1 MNVRTIHMQ
10 LYVLQVIEHITTI
23 QILPSMRHFFYQG
36 SKEEDLYMHMSTEIH
51 KYRKY
56 VRI

>member
-1 MNVRTIHMQ
+1 MQ
-10 LYVLQVIEHITTI
+10 LYALQVIEHITTI

-56 VRI
+56 VYNT